1 MSHNSVWHAQIAHDN
16 LIYKTEVGSVLHG
29 VTLGGQDDNDE
40 MGVCIAPPECVLGTK
55 SFEQYQD
62 RWHADGTR
70 IPEGQRSGPGDTDQT
85 IYSLQK
91 YARLAAKG
99 NPTVLMPLFAPE
111 NYVYDCT
118 EEGRELRWNRDLF
131 LSKQVGDR
139 FLGYLVAQ
147 RERAQG
153 LRGKKH
159 TNRPELVEKFGYDTK
174 MMYHAH
180 RLAIQGT
187 ELLLEGDITLPMEDV
202 HRSFLLRM
210 RNGEFPLEVALK
222 SLEFRTELLRQAA
235 EASELPDHPDYD
247 AIDNWL
253 IGMQYHHWKTKGLL

>member
-1 MSHNSVWHAQIAHDN
+1 MSHNSIWHAQIAHDN

-29 VTLGGQDDNDE
+29 ITVGGQDDNDE

-91 YARLAAKG
+91 YARLAAHG
-99 NPTVLMPLFAPE
+99 NPTVLMPLFAPRKHV
-111 NYVYDCT
+111 YVETYEGT
-118 EEGRELRWNRDLF
+118 ELVDNRDLF

-159 TNRPELVEKFGYDTK
+159 TNRPELVAKFGYDTK

-187 ELLLEGDITLPMEDV
+187 ELLTNGDIQLPMHDL
-202 HRSFLLRM
+202 HREFLLLM
-210 RNGEFPLEVALK
+210 RNGAF
-222 SLEFRTELLRQAA
+222 SLEYALETLEQRTDILRRAMD
-235 EASELPDHPDYD
+235 ESPLPDEPDYD